1 MTRRPTGRQGAAL
14 TVGLAALLLWAFSA
28 RASVRQ
34 PRPVIEVWN
43 PETGELE
50 ATSEYDPYDPARGRG
65 EVIEQLPWEPITMPD
80 IQTSYTPDDLMSAF
94 LAMIRRAEVGGWDD
108 AARYRT
114 FFGGA
119 RFNDLSDHPVAT
131 GEMRGVRLSDA
142 MCRGAGF
149 GPGCVSTAAGAY
161 QFILPTWRRL
171 RAAGGGGP
179 GSPRL
184 PDFSPASQD
193 EAARRLVRQ
202 IGADI
207 LLLQGRLTD
216 AIQRAGTQW
225 ASLPGSRAG
234 QPQRRMDTLV
244 GWFSD
249 ALETIAG

>member
-1 MTRRPTGRQGAAL
+1 MTRARYGAQGAAIAL
-14 TVGLAALLLWAFSA
+14 GVAALLLWAGRA
-28 RASVRQ
+28 RASVN
-34 PRPVIEVWN
+34 PRPIIEVWD
-43 PETGELE
+43 PETGTME
-50 ATSEYDPYDPARGRG
+50 ATSEYDPYDPARGRAAP
-65 EVIEQLPWEPITMPD
+65 EPQLPWKPIVMPEAAAAYD
-80 IQTSYTPDDLMSAF
+80 ETDLMEAF
-94 LAMIRRAEVGGWDD
+94 LKMIRRAEVGGWDD

-119 RFNDLSDHPVAT
+119 RFDDLSDHPVAT
-131 GEMRGVRLSDA
+131 GAMRGVRLSDA
-142 MCRGAGF
+142 MCRSAGF

-207 LLLQGRLTD
+207 LLMQGRLTD
-216 AIQRAGTQW
+216 AISKAGGQW

-234 QPQRRMDTLV
+234 QPQRSMDTLV
-244 GWFSD
+244 GWFSED
-249 ALETIAG
+249 LEQIAG

>member
-1 MTRRPTGRQGAAL
+1 MRRARSGAQGAAIAL
-14 TVGLAALLLWAFSA
+14 GVAALLLWAGRA
-28 RASVRQ
+28 RASVN

-43 PETGELE
+43 PETETME

-65 EVIEQLPWEPITMPD
+65 ELIEQLPWEPITMPD

-119 RFNDLSDHPVAT
+119 RFDDLSDHPVAT

-161 QFILPTWRRL
+161 WRRL

-207 LLLQGRLTD
+207 LLMQGRLTE
-216 AIQRAGTQW
+216 AIQRAGGQW

-234 QPQRRMDTLV
+234 QPQRSMDTLV

-249 ALETIAG
+249 ALESIAG

>member
-1 MTRRPTGRQGAAL
+1 MTRARSGAQGAAIAL
-14 TVGLAALLLWAFSA
+14 GVAALLLWASRA
-28 RASVRQ
+28 RASVN
-34 PRPVIEVWN
+34 PRPIIEVWD
-43 PETGELE
+43 PETSTME
-50 ATSEYDPYDPARGRG
+50 ATSEYDPYDPARGRAAP
-65 EVIEQLPWEPITMPD
+65 EPQLPWEPIIMPEP
-80 IQTSYTPDDLMSAF
+80 TSTYSPDDLMSAF
-94 LAMIRRAEVGGWDD
+94 LAMIRRAEVGGFDD
-108 AARYRT
+108 ALRYRT

-119 RFNDLSDHPVAT
+119 RFDDLSDHPVAT
-131 GEMRGVRLSDA
+131 GAMRGVRLSDA
-142 MCRGAGF
+142 MCRNAGF

-171 RAAGGGGP
+171 RAAGAGGP

-207 LLLQGRLTD
+207 LLMQGRLTE
-216 AIQRAGTQW
+216 AIQRAGGQW

-234 QPQRRMDTLV
+234 QPQRTMDTLV

-249 ALETIAG
+249 ALESIAG